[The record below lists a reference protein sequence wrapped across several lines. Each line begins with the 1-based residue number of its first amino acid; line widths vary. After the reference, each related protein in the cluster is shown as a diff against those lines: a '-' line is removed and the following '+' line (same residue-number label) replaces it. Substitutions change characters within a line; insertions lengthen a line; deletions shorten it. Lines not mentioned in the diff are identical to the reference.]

1 MKSRIEVEAGIN
13 NCLLI
18 SDLYN
23 SDLTSLTKHALGF
36 LEQQLANQDMHRV
49 LIVSDIEGNELVC
62 DMFYKNLQDV
72 CSSNSVDEIVLLGKE
87 LCAQNQRFKIA
98 KKYCFAA
105 TDEFLNSEIIN
116 NFKNKAILLKIA
128 PEFSTEKVQM
138 FLQLLPH
145 DTVLEINF
153 DAMLHNINYFRSK
166 IKPETKLMCMV
177 KASAYGSGSV
187 EVALAMQHY
196 GCDYLGVA
204 FANEGV
210 ELREAG
216 VELPIMVLNPMAT
229 ALYHLFKYR
238 LEPEI
243 CNFKMLYAVAN
254 FAKKLGIK
262 NYPVHI
268 KIDTGM
274 HRAGFEMPDIEQ
286 VINFINSQNNLK
298 IASVFSHLAAADE
311 DTAEMN
317 NFTLQQISL
326 FEKITATIE
335 KSVSYKFLKH
345 ILNTAGIERFSKF
358 QFDMVRLGI
367 GLWGVENVKARKRES
382 VNDVT
387 PCYCGIDPQSEL
399 QNNFQF
405 SIFNSPLK
413 NVCSL
418 STKIIQIKN
427 VSSRQSIGYGRKG
440 RVEQDKKIALLPLGY
455 ADGINRKLSN
465 GAGFMLINGKKAP
478 IIGNICMD
486 LLMLDV
492 TGLDAKEGDKVV
504 IFNAKRPFPE
514 IAEQLG
520 TIPYEV
526 LTSISPRVRRV
537 YFTENS

>member
-1 MKSRIEVEAGIN
+1 MQKPRIEVEAGIN
-13 NCLLI
+13 DCLLI
-18 SDLYN
+18 SDSHA

-49 LIVSDIEGNELVC
+49 LIVSDIEGDELVC
-62 DMFYKNLQDV
+62 EMFYANLQKV
-72 CSSNSVDEIVLLGKE
+72 VQSGIVDEIVLLGKE
-87 LCAQNQRFKIA
+87 LCAHNQRFKIA
-98 KKYCFAA
+98 RKYCFFT
-105 TDEFLNSEIIN
+105 TDEFLNSETIN
-116 NFKNKAILLKIA
+116 SFKNKAILLKIA
-128 PEFSTEKVQM
+128 PEFSQEKVKM

-145 DTVLEINF
+145 DTVLEIDF

-166 IKPETKLMCMV
+166 LKPQTRLMCMI

-196 GCDYLGVA
+196 GCNYLGVA

-216 VELPIMVLNPMAT
+216 VELPIMVLNPMES
-229 ALYHLFKYR
+229 ALHHLFKYR

-243 CNFKMLYAVAN
+243 CNFRMLKTIAD
-254 FAKKLGIK
+254 FAKNMDVK

-274 HRAGFEMPDIEQ
+274 HRAGFEIPDIYK
-286 VINFINSQNNLK
+286 VIDFINLQENLK
-298 IASVFSHLAAADE
+298 IASVFSHLAVADE

-317 NFTLQQISL
+317 SFTLQQIKM
-326 FEKITATIE
+326 FEKITANIE
-335 KSVSYKFLKH
+335 KSINYKFLKH
-345 ILNTAGIERFSKF
+345 ILNTAGIERFSEF

-367 GLWGVENVKARKRES
+367 GLWGVESTKARKREGANYRFDS
-382 VNDVT
+382 QFDVD
-387 PCYCGIDPQSEL
+387 GE
-399 QNNFQF
+399 NN
-405 SIFNSPLK
+405 LK

-418 STKIIQIKN
+418 TTKIIQIKN
-427 VSSRQSIGYGRKG
+427 VSAGQSIGYGRKG
-440 RVEQDKKIALLPLGY
+440 KAEKDKKIALLPLGY

-492 TGLDAKEGDKVV
+492 TDLDANEGDKVV
-504 IFNAKRPFPE
+504 IFNAERPFSK
-514 IAEQLG
+514 IAEQLD

-537 YFTENS
+537 YFTENV